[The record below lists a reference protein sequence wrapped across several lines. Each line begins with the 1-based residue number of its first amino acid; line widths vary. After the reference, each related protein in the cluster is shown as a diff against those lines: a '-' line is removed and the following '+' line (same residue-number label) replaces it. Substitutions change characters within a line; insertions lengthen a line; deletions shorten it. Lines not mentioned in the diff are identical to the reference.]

1 MLNSGVSATVE
12 IFVKITFETA
22 RTLKGY
28 KLKNNNFPGRSTCLS
43 TRRPARL
50 LNLAREFAILVIA
63 IFSMLATGHVYAQ
76 ERATP
81 RMPYTINPGD
91 LLEIS
96 IWKEPDMQRQ
106 VLVRPDGAF
115 SFPLSG
121 DILAEGRTVDDIRQ
135 ELTNQL
141 EAYIPDLVVTVTV
154 AEVRGNKIFVF
165 GQVKTPGEFIVNP
178 RVDVIQAL
186 SIAGGVTPFA
196 QMNNIKIL
204 RRRNGEQRIF
214 EFRYNDIVKGQNLE
228 QNILLEVGDIVLVP

>member
-1 MLNSGVSATVE
+1 LNNNN
-12 IFVKITFETA
+12 I
-22 RTLKGY
+22 
-28 KLKNNNFPGRSTCLS
+28 LKN
-43 TRRPARL
+43 PATAFTL
-50 LNLAREFAILVIA
+50 LIIA
-63 IFSMLATGHVYAQ
+63 VAGLLGAAQSLAQ
-76 ERATP
+76 ERANP

-96 IWKEPDMQRQ
+96 VWKEPDMQRQ

-121 DILAEGRTVDDIRQ
+121 DILAEGRTVEAIRQ

-196 QMNNIKIL
+196 QLNSIKIL
-204 RRRNGEQRIF
+204 RRRNGEQSIF
-214 EFRYNDIVKGQNLE
+214 QFRYSDIVKGQDLE

>member
-1 MLNSGVSATVE
+1 LN
-12 IFVKITFETA
+12 
-22 RTLKGY
+22 
-28 KLKNNNFPGRSTCLS
+28 NNNFLIVLLIIAVTGLFGAGRT
-43 TRRPARL
+43 
-50 LNLAREFAILVIA
+50 V
-63 IFSMLATGHVYAQ
+63 AQ
-76 ERATP
+76 EQANART
-81 RMPYTINPGD
+81 PYTINPGD

-96 IWKEPDMQRQ
+96 VWKEPDMQRQ

-115 SFPLSG
+115 SFPLSRE
-121 DILAEGRTVDDIRQ
+121 ILAEGRTVEAVRQ
-135 ELTNQL
+135 ELTSQL

-196 QMNNIKIL
+196 QMNSIKIL
-204 RRRNGEQRIF
+204 RRQNGEQTIF
-214 EFRYNDIVKGQNLE
+214 QFRYSDIVKGENLE

>member
-1 MLNSGVSATVE
+1 LNNNN
-12 IFVKITFETA
+12 I
-22 RTLKGY
+22 
-28 KLKNNNFPGRSTCLS
+28 LKN
-43 TRRPARL
+43 PARAFTL
-50 LNLAREFAILVIA
+50 LIIALAGLLSAAHSV
-63 IFSMLATGHVYAQ
+63 AQ
-76 ERATP
+76 ERANP

-96 IWKEPDMQRQ
+96 VWKEPDMQRQ

-121 DILAEGRTVDDIRQ
+121 DILAEGRTVEAIRQ
-135 ELTNQL
+135 ELTSQL

-196 QMNNIKIL
+196 QLNSIKIL
-204 RRRNGEQRIF
+204 RRRNGEQSIF
-214 EFRYNDIVKGQNLE
+214 QFRYSDIIKGEDLE

>member
-1 MLNSGVSATVE
+1 LN
-12 IFVKITFETA
+12 
-22 RTLKGY
+22 
-28 KLKNNNFPGRSTCLS
+28 NNNFLKNS
-43 TRRPARL
+43 TRALTL
-50 LNLAREFAILVIA
+50 LIIALAGLLGAAQSL
-63 IFSMLATGHVYAQ
+63 AQ
-76 ERATP
+76 ERTNP
-81 RMPYTINPGD
+81 RMPYTITPGD

-96 IWKEPDMQRQ
+96 VWKEPDMQRQ

-121 DILAEGRTVDDIRQ
+121 DILAEGRTVEAIRQ

-196 QMNNIKIL
+196 QLNSIKIL
-204 RRRNGEQRIF
+204 RRRNGEQSIF
-214 EFRYNDIVKGQNLE
+214 RFRYSDIVKGQNLE

>member
-1 MLNSGVSATVE
+1 
-12 IFVKITFETA
+12 
-22 RTLKGY
+22 
-28 KLKNNNFPGRSTCLS
+28 LKNNNFLKNP
-43 TRRPARL
+43 TRALTL
-50 LNLAREFAILVIA
+50 LIIALAGLLGAAQTL
-63 IFSMLATGHVYAQ
+63 AQ
-76 ERATP
+76 ERSNP

-96 IWKEPDMQRQ
+96 VWKEPDMQRQ

-121 DILAEGRTVDDIRQ
+121 DILAEGRTVEAIRQ

-196 QMNNIKIL
+196 QLNSIKIL
-204 RRRNGEQRIF
+204 RRRNGEQSIF
-214 EFRYNDIVKGQNLE
+214 QFRYSDIVKGQDLE